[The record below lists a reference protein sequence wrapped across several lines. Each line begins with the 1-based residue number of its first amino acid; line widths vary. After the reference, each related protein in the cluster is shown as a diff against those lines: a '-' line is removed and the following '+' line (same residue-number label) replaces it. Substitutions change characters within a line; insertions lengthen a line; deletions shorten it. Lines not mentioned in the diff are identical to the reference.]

1 MMFPALLQSFL
12 LVAVSEMGDKT
23 QLLALMLTIK
33 YKKPLPI
40 LVGIFFATILN
51 HGVAT
56 WFGVELSSSVSPDI
70 LRYILAT
77 IFIGFALWILVP
89 DKEGDL
95 KGDEQFGAFL
105 TTFIAFFL
113 AEMGDK
119 TQLATVA
126 LAARFHD
133 IVWVTIGSTLGMM
146 FTNGLTVLFGEGFVK
161 YVPLKYVRWAAS
173 FLFLLFGLAILFS
186 WY

>member
-1 MMFPALLQSFL
+1 MIASALLQSFL

-23 QLLALMLTIK
+23 QLLALLLTIK

-40 LVGIFFATILN
+40 LVGIFFATMLN

-56 WFGVELSSSVSPDI
+56 WFGVEIGQNVPEI
-70 LRYILAT
+70 WLRYILAA
-77 IFIGFALWILVP
+77 IFIGFSVWILVP
-89 DKEGDL
+89 DKEEEL
-95 KGDEQFGAFL
+95 KGGEQVSAFL
-105 TTFIAFFL
+105 ATFVAFFV

-126 LAARFHD
+126 LAARFQS
-133 IVWVTIGSTLGMM
+133 VLLVTIGSTLGMM

-161 YVPLKYVRWAAS
+161 YVPLKYVRWLAS
-173 FLFLLFGLAILFS
+173 SLFFLFGLAVLFS

>member
-1 MMFPALLQSFL
+1 MIPALLPSFL

-23 QLLALMLTIK
+23 QLLALLLTIK

-40 LVGIFFATILN
+40 LVGIFFATLLN

-56 WFGVELSSSVSPDI
+56 WFGVELSESIPPDI
-70 LRYILAT
+70 LRYILAA

-89 DKEGDL
+89 DKEEEL
-95 KGDEQFGAFL
+95 KGDEHFGVFL

-119 TQLATVA
+119 TQLTTVA

-133 IVWVTIGSTLGMM
+133 ITWVTIGSTLGML
-146 FTNGLTVLFGEGFVK
+146 FTNGLTVLCGEGFVR
-161 YVPLKYVRWAAS
+161 YVPLKYVRWSAS
-173 FLFLLFGLAILFS
+173 FLFLLFGCAILFS